1 MVTGQRAKYSI
12 KKHNPPTRTGHQ
24 RKTAPMKRKNE
35 LQAAVDTAWRLVETA
50 GLHKRAFDEASL
62 ECIQDALW
70 LIANGFPIKTII
82 ATMNRHPKAG
92 QRQLASLRKQREK
105 NAESA
110 AERKLNAAH
119 LASVLSRIDLGALLG
134 ELGAVAIS
142 DDTDRA
148 KRVFLAALRI
158 WLVADRRGPELMRS
172 TLRELK
178 PDERVALFVRS
189 GELQQMIQGS
199 IQ

>member
-1 MVTGQRAKYSI
+1 
-12 KKHNPPTRTGHQ
+12 
-24 RKTAPMKRKNE
+24 MKRKNE
-35 LQAAVDTAWRLVETA
+35 LQASVDAAWRLVETA
-50 GLHKRAFDEASL
+50 GLHKRAFDKASL

-92 QRQLASLRKQREK
+92 QRQLARLRKQREK
-105 NAESA
+105 NADA
-110 AERKLNAAH
+110 AADRKLRAAH
-119 LASVLSRIDLGALLG
+119 LAGVLSRIDLGALLG

-158 WLVADRRGPELMRS
+158 WLVADQRGPELVRS
-172 TLRELK
+172 SVRDLE
-178 PDERVALFVRS
+178 PDERVALFIRAS
-189 GELQQMIQGS
+189 ELRHACS
-199 IQ
+199 R